1 MKGQNTNAE
10 LAVPY
15 SKLLAFATPVEKAM
29 FYTGHACAIITGFA
43 LPAFSYLMGD
53 ALDSFGGASKEAQYD
68 RIRVKVIIFVVIASI
83 TWIISYLY
91 WSLLVIFSLRVSRR
105 IKERYIEAILK
116 QDCAWFDMINYT
128 ELSARISRETL
139 AMQRALGEKAG

>member
-1 MKGQNTNAE
+1 MT
-10 LAVPY
+10 
-15 SKLLAFATPVEKAM
+15 
-29 FYTGHACAIITGFA
+29 
-43 LPAFSYLMGD
+43 
-53 ALDSFGGASKEAQYD
+53 
-68 RIRVKVIIFVVIASI
+68 VIIFVIIASA
-83 TWIISYLY
+83 TWVISYFY

-128 ELSARISRETL
+128 ELSARISRETQ